1 VGKDGES
8 VLKKKVELSD
18 TEMEKWAR
26 ESFVERRALCVNY
39 LPKSKQISFSF
50 FHFFIIKSEA
60 THSDKITVMP

>member
-18 TEMEKWAR
+18 TEMKKWAR

-39 LPKSKQISFSF
+39 LPKSEQISFSF
-50 FHFFIIKSEA
+50 SISSLSNLKQRIQ
-60 THSDKITVMP
+60 TR